1 MDDNVASFDEFE
13 NDQQIAAHQAGL
25 PRIVLEGN
33 TDVDLFRRFWFPS
46 WQETV
51 EFIEAC
57 KVSAGAGC
65 TGVADA
71 VARSR
76 QDGIPALGIV
86 DRDTLFR
93 NKDWARLFSLEP
105 VDPPADW
112 TTTEVYVTSRW
123 EVEAYLLEPDLLGP
137 WVAVAH
143 RDPPGPEVD
152 CNRALGRTVA
162 ACEALLAATPFLACQ
177 HEGGVAIPIGFLYD
191 QAVDRVR
198 EICAGKIEQSA
209 ENVKAVA
216 TQVQEL
222 VSAILASRP
231 AEPNEGLPFLLR
243 YVDTKRLFN
252 RLGHVLR
259 IRDVSNWAHL
269 AQAMLTG
276 GRRPTELE
284 QVLKSIAAGP
294 VA

>member
-1 MDDNVASFDEFE
+1 MDANVASFDEFD

-25 PRIVLEGN
+25 PRVVLEGD
-33 TDVDLFRRFWFPS
+33 TDVKLFSRFWFPS
-46 WQETV
+46 WQETF

-57 KVSAGAGC
+57 KVGAGGGC

-76 QDGIPALGIV
+76 QDGIPAVGIV
-86 DRDTLFR
+86 DRDTFFR
-93 NKDWARLFSLEP
+93 NKEWARLFSL
-105 VDPPADW
+105 DPAAPHTDW

-143 RDPPGPEVD
+143 KEPPGPEPD
-152 CNRALGRTVA
+152 CQRALERTVA
-162 ACEALLAATPFLACQ
+162 ACEALLAAAPFFACQ
-177 HEGGVAIPIGFLYD
+177 HEGGVSVAPSFLYNQD
-191 QAVDRVR
+191 IDRIR
-198 EICAGKIEQSA
+198 EVCAGKIEQSA
-209 ENVKAVA
+209 ENVRAVA

-231 AEPNEGLPFLLR
+231 AEASEGLPFLLR

-259 IRDVSNWAHL
+259 IRDVSNWVHL
-269 AQAMLTG
+269 AQAMLSS
-276 GRRPTELE
+276 GRRPKELE
-284 QVLKSIAAGP
+284 QVLQSIEANP